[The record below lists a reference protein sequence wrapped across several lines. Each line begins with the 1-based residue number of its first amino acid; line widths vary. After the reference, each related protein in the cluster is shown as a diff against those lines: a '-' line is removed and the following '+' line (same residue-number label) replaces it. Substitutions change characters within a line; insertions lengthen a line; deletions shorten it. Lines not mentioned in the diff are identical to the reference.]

1 MPDAAAANP
10 LGIIDPSAR
19 PAPAGAGVVTVPA
32 REAVRRGRGAL
43 RVGLVTLGGFGA
55 LFAAVK
61 AKRTAAI
68 DLAITLKIQA
78 GRSRT
83 LSTLMTVA
91 SWPGFPPQSRLIPP
105 MIVATLWRL
114 GYRLEAV
121 FQLAA
126 WSNALLSTVIKLFTR
141 RDRPLAPQVRVVV
154 APLGGTSFPSG
165 HVLTYVG
172 VYGFLTFLAYSLI
185 KPVIPRAIATGSLAG
200 LVAFV
205 GPSRIYQGHHWATDV
220 LASYLLG
227 LSTLIGWTAL
237 YERLKVLQAARAKR

>member
-1 MPDAAAANP
+1 
-10 LGIIDPSAR
+10 
-19 PAPAGAGVVTVPA
+19 V
-32 REAVRRGRGAL
+32 
-43 RVGLVTLGGFGA
+43 
-55 LFAAVK
+55 
-61 AKRTAAI
+61 
-68 DLAITLKIQA
+68 
-78 GRSRT
+78 
-83 LSTLMTVA
+83 
-91 SWPGFPPQSRLIPP
+91 
-105 MIVATLWRL
+105 IVAILWRL
-114 GYRLEAV
+114 GYRLEAI

-126 WSNALLSTVIKLFTR
+126 WSNALLSTVIKQFTR

-172 VYGFLTFLAYSLI
+172 VYGFLAFLAFSLI
-185 KPVIPRAIATGSLAG
+185 KPVVPRAVTTASLAG

-237 YERLKVLQAARAKR
+237 YERLKAQQAANTRR